1 MVGGRGDKLCVGG
14 RDGGGFGGVFADARG
29 AGGLSE
35 EMVLDAVLRPA
46 DEAAGSTGGGCD
58 DDCALEIIFGG
69 MELDCPD
76 PGELSGAGNG
86 G

>member
-1 MVGGRGDKLCVGG
+1 MVP
-14 RDGGGFGGVFADARG
+14 
-29 AGGLSE
+29 
-35 EMVLDAVLRPA
+35 DAVLRPA

-69 MELDCPD
+69 KELDCPD
-76 PGELSGAGNG
+76 PGELSGARNG